1 MTKPPP
7 YQPKK
12 ITLVFL
18 AIFALLLVIPLFPS
32 IHRSDVLV
40 CGFPDGSRFILTS
53 DYDWYPTAKLFRSV
67 AEEMNRSWWGIKY
80 KDAKGHRSNPPAAVY
95 YAGVDQNALRS
106 GCAEAGG
113 VRNKEAMVGLSYLQA
128 NGQWLPREGF
138 PWEQMRIPSN
148 AKDMLESKFGKA
160 GFFDSPL
167 RFGMILPLRDGRL
180 VFEHPLSRSDSGY
193 RYDKTFDGV
202 YQSFSTDNGKTWS
215 DPVITTDALIF
226 QMGKRW
232 IDQCFVA
239 RPIEFNGDKIAPDF
253 PEPCPPNP

>member
-12 ITLVFL
+12 SILIIPGL
-18 AIFALLLVIPLFPS
+18 FALLLLILLFPS

-53 DYDWYPTAKLFRSV
+53 DYDWYPTAKLFRSA

-80 KDAKGHRSNPPAAVY
+80 KDAKGQRSNPSAAVNY
-95 YAGVDQNALRS
+95 VGIDEKALR
-106 GCAEAGG
+106 GACAKAGG
-113 VRNKEAMVGLSYLQA
+113 IRNGLTMVGFSYLQS
-128 NGQWLPREGF
+128 NGEWLSKKDF
-138 PWEQMRIPSN
+138 PWEQMDIPS
-148 AKDMLESKFGKA
+148 ADKDMRESKFGKA
-160 GFFDSPL
+160 GFFDAPHL
-167 RFGMILPLRDGRL
+167 FGLILPLRSDRL
-180 VFEHPLSRSDSGY
+180 VLEQPLFRSDRGY
-193 RYDKTFDGV
+193 LYDKTFDGV
-202 YQSFSTDNGKTWS
+202 YQSFSSDNGKTWS

-239 RPIEFNGDKIAPDF
+239 RPIEFNGQTLKPDF